1 MKDLLRHREVLLKAR
16 TEAQAHFNY
25 YSNQIDCYSTEIA
38 SITDKINKAFPLD
51 LLHKT
56 DTIKTYLTWAK
67 NQSFFDFDTR
77 LKFAFFLGALGSSAK
92 QLRSYTNE
100 NKNCLV
106 LIHTVDSV
114 EQAVI
119 IPAMFFTNREKYIEI
134 RKVIGR

>member
-1 MKDLLRHREVLLKAR
+1 MKDLLRQRDVVFKAKR
-16 TEAQAHFNY
+16 LAQAHFNY
-25 YSNQIDCYSTEIA
+25 YSNQIDCYNTEIA

-51 LLHKT
+51 SLHKT
-56 DTIKTYLTWAK
+56 ENIKTYLTWAK
-67 NQSFFDFDTR
+67 NQNFFDFDTR

-106 LIHTVDSV
+106 LIYTVDSV

-119 IPAMFFTNREKYIEI
+119 IPAMFFTDREKYIEV